1 MTFGRKRFKSIGV
14 AALGALALAA
24 CATATPY
31 QPANNRGEG
40 FAEFQ
45 LESNKFRVTFSGNTL
60 TPLPTVENY
69 LLYRAAEV
77 TVNKGFDHFIVLEDK
92 SEAMSTFRS
101 FGTVI
106 GGAEGRFFYGTRG
119 FGGGFGTTTATTR
132 ERREYMAQ
140 AIIET
145 GTGPKPAD
153 NPSAFNAREVL
164 ENLAPTIVRP
174 EPKTTK

>member
-1 MTFGRKRFKSIGV
+1 MTVGLKRVKSLV
-14 AALGALALAA
+14 VLAVGALALAA

-31 QPANNRGEG
+31 QPENDRGEG

-45 LESNKFRVTFSGNTL
+45 LENNKFRVTFSGNTL

-77 TVNKGFDHFIVLEDK
+77 TVNKGFDYFIVLEDK

-101 FGTVI
+101 FGTII

-119 FGGGFGTTTATTR
+119 FGGGGFGTTTATTR
-132 ERREYMAQ
+132 ERREYTAQ

-145 GTGPKPAD
+145 GTGPKPTG

-164 ENLAPTIVRP
+164 ENLAPNIVRP
-174 EPKTTK
+174 ESKQ